1 MDIIDMKEE
10 KFEEFDMDSSDVERE
25 GRLERRIRITVIIVG
40 IIFFTA
46 LISFVCYDAYKSYK
60 GVSDG
65 TDFEHHFA
73 LEKACETIRE
83 GRVVDKI
90 INNGHLV
97 LVVENKCEYNDET
110 YTGTKDFTVSENVYN
125 SYRIGDW
132 FDSRD
137 LTAQSVSE
145 EK

>member
-10 KFEEFDMDSSDVERE
+10 KIEEFDMESSDVERE

-83 GRVVDKI
+83 
-90 INNGHLV
+90 V
-97 LVVENKCEYNDET
+97 LLI
-110 YTGTKDFTVSENVYN
+110 TVLKKRFANM
-125 SYRIGDW
+125 
-132 FDSRD
+132 
-137 LTAQSVSE
+137 
-145 EK
+145 